1 MRIFLMILVM
11 CIIVPNA
18 YAFGKS
24 QNIAETSSQKHQ
36 IEKIYTFEEEDDTMS
51 GKVVKL
57 EKGTTLPIVL
67 QTPIDTST
75 SQKNDE
81 VVATLDEDLVYEGAK
96 IAEKGSILYGKVTQA
111 RSASKYMRG
120 GKVIVDFD
128 KMVTT
133 ENKTYNISVQELE
146 FKVQEEGFW
155 IKSGRMVVTIAAVAA
170 YIFFTGGAGAVV
182 IAALVATGAGTSAL
196 AGIPKGTDAVIP
208 ASTPME
214 ISLDS
219 SLNAVATY

>member
-11 CIIVPNA
+11 CIIVPSA
-18 YAFGKS
+18 CAFGKQQDTPEKS
-24 QNIAETSSQKHQ
+24 VQAQSAEKV
-36 IEKIYTFEEEDDTMS
+36 YTFEEEDVMS
-51 GKVVKL
+51 GKVIKL
-57 EKGTTLPIVL
+57 KEGTTLPVIL
-67 QTPIDTST
+67 QTPLDTSVA
-75 SQKNDE
+75 KKHDD
-81 VVATLDEDLVYEGAK
+81 VVAILDEDLVYEGAK

-120 GKVIVDFD
+120 GKVTVDFD

-133 ENKTYNISVQELE
+133 ENKTYRISAQELE

-155 IKSGRMVVTIAAVAA
+155 IKSGRMVLTVAAVAA

-214 ISLDS
+214 VSLDS
-219 SLNAVATY
+219 SLNVVATY